1 MKVSRQTFNSSHQ
14 ICHWRRR
21 WAMELMAAV
30 GAKLKTTVKLWRM
43 VGLSCFYEIDF
54 KKTWASGLL
63 KPLKY
68 FLNWVY
74 TQIPKYYMEVLS
86 LTGRMLKW
94 WFHFIK
100 SMLLFKKYGSLRIIL
115 VLAVT
120 SVVTTVAV
128 LVAVVVE
135 AIIMVLINVFKRTI
149 MIESYI
155 NILFQNCD
163 KMFKLS
169 FLVISTIIILK
180 RKLRQANV

>member
-86 LTGRMLKW
+86 LTRRMLKW

-100 SMLLFKKYGSLRIIL
+100 STLLLKKYRNGRIIWVFVFIL
-115 VLAVT
+115 AITILTVLA
-120 SVVTTVAV
+120 
-128 LVAVVVE
+128 AVVVE
-135 AIIMVLINVFKRTI
+135 AIIVEFINVFKQTI
-149 MIESYI
+149 MMESYI
-155 NILFQNCD
+155 NICVTIT
-163 KMFKLS
+163 MRWLS
-169 FLVISTIIILK
+169 CIYSY
-180 RKLRQANV
+180 N